1 MSNPQPSSQKRPYEA
16 PESDVF
22 AMSTEKTVLSGFN
35 TEDWG
40 EDPDEIG

>member
-1 MSNPQPSSQKRPYEA
+1 MSNPHPSSPKTPYEA
-16 PESDVF
+16 PGSDVL
-22 AMSTEKTVLSGFN
+22 AISTEKTVLSGFN